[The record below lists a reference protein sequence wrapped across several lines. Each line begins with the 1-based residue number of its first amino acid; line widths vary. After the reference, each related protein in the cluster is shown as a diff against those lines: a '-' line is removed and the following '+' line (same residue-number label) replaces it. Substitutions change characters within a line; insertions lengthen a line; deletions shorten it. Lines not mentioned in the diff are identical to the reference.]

1 MGEGGAK
8 QRVRTNETKSFFN
21 YKYIKIMLDLLRLMR
36 PHQWVKNVFVLTG
49 LLFGHVWNNPTLV
62 TQAIIA
68 FVAFCLISSTIYILN
83 DIVDIEQDKHH
94 PTKRKRP
101 LPSGKLKIPTAAI
114 FAALLGATALV
125 LAAFASSTVV
135 VILLIYAVMNI
146 AYSLKLK
153 HVVILDVFIIA
164 TGFMLRILAGT
175 LGLGIPP
182 SQWLLLCG
190 LMVTLFLG
198 FSKRRAEIIA
208 LSEDK
213 SAHRK
218 VLEDYSPV
226 LLDKMIVVTAAGL
239 IMSYSLY
246 TMNPETIRIHGTA
259 NLIYTVPFVIYG
271 VFRYIFLL
279 HHQSLGTDTA
289 KDMVRDPH
297 LLIVLMGWLVTTI
310 ALIAR

>member
-1 MGEGGAK
+1 MK
-8 QRVRTNETKSFFN
+8 LVN
-21 YKYIKIMLDLLRLMR
+21 IKNNMLDLLRLMR
-36 PHQWVKNVFVLTG
+36 PHQWVKNTFVLTG
-49 LLFGHVWNNPTLV
+49 LLFGHAWHDPVLV
-62 TQAIIA
+62 VQAIIA
-68 FVAFCLISSTIYILN
+68 FVAFCLVSSTVYIVN
-83 DIVDIEQDKHH
+83 DVIDIEQDRHH
-94 PTKRKRP
+94 PSKRKRP
-101 LPSGKLKIPTAAI
+101 LPSGKLKISTALAFAAI
-114 FAALLGATALV
+114 LGIAGLTLATY
-125 LAAFASSTVV
+125 ASSKVV
-135 VILLIYAVMNI
+135 LILLVYAVMNL
-146 AYSLKLK
+146 AYSLRLK

-218 VLEDYSPV
+218 VLQEYSPV

-246 TMNPETIRIHGTA
+246 TMNPDTIRIHGTA

-271 VFRYIFLL
+271 VFRYIYLL
-279 HHQSLGTDTA
+279 HHQSSGGDPS
-289 KDMVRDPH
+289 KDLVRDPH
-297 LLIVLMGWLVTTI
+297 MLIVLLGWLITTI
-310 ALIAR
+310 VLIAR

>member
-1 MGEGGAK
+1 MTEL
-8 QRVRTNETKSFFN
+8 
-21 YKYIKIMLDLLRLMR
+21 IRLMR
-36 PHQWVKNVFVLTG
+36 PHQWVKNSFVLTG
-49 LLFGHVWNNPTLV
+49 LLFGHAWNDPVLLTK
-62 TQAIIA
+62 AIIA
-68 FVAFCLISSTIYILN
+68 FVSFCLISSTIYIIN
-83 DIVDIEQDKHH
+83 DIVDIEEDRHH
-94 PTKRKRP
+94 PSKCKRP
-101 LPSGKLKIPTAAI
+101 LPSGKLKISTAAK
-114 FAALLGATALV
+114 FAALLGAAGLG
-125 LAAFASSTVV
+125 LAFFASLTVV
-135 VILLIYAVMNI
+135 GILLLYVIMNI

-208 LSEDK
+208 LSADK

-218 VLEDYSPV
+218 VLQEYSPV
-226 LLDKMIVVTAAGL
+226 LLDQMIVVTAAGL

-246 TMNPETIRIHGTA
+246 SMSAETIRIHGTA

-271 VFRYIFLL
+271 VFRYLYLL
-279 HHQSLGTDTA
+279 HHQSSGGDPS
-289 KDMVRDPH
+289 KDLVRDPH
-297 LLIVLMGWLVTTI
+297 MLIVLLAYLATTI
-310 ALIAR
+310 LLITR

>member
-1 MGEGGAK
+1 
-8 QRVRTNETKSFFN
+8 
-21 YKYIKIMLDLLRLMR
+21 
-36 PHQWVKNVFVLTG
+36 
-49 LLFGHVWNNPTLV
+49 
-62 TQAIIA
+62 
-68 FVAFCLISSTIYILN
+68 
-83 DIVDIEQDKHH
+83 
-94 PTKRKRP
+94 
-101 LPSGKLKIPTAAI
+101 LPSGKVSEANAKKL
-114 FAALLGATALV
+114 AALLLITSLG
-125 LAAFASSTVV
+125 LAAVVSRTAV
-135 VILLIYAVMNI
+135 VILLIYALMNI

-208 LSEDK
+208 LSDDK

-226 LLDKMIVVTAAGL
+226 LLDKMIMVTASGL

-246 TMNPETIRIHGTA
+246 TMNPETIRIHGTP

-279 HHQSLGTDTA
+279 HHQSSGGDPSRDL
-289 KDMVRDPH
+289 VRDPH
-297 LLIVLMGWLVTTI
+297 MLFILIAWLATTI
-310 ALIAR
+310 ALISR